1 MEAGG
6 DAGFRGG
13 DLEDEDGAGEVRKIS
28 IQLTLQ
34 IKVGAFFPII
44 PPGSRTSPNFVVF
57 FLHMIFFFL
66 VCIGVSL
73 LNSSGQKEGSQRIRN
88 QQTRAGS
95 ALGFMG

>member
-13 DLEDEDGAGEVRKIS
+13 DLEDEDGAGEVMKIS

-34 IKVGAFFPII
+34 ITKLELFSPII
-44 PPGSRTSPNFVVF
+44 PPGCRTSPNFVVF
-57 FLHMIFFFL
+57 FSSRDFFFFL

-73 LNSSGQKEGSQRIRN
+73 LSSSAQKEGK
-88 QQTRAGS
+88 S
-95 ALGFMG
+95 AD